1 MYVRRKIKPSIIL
14 KFGWKRILLSTLWAA
29 IVVFA
34 YQELD
39 DYKLHIGIPFLP
51 LSTIGIAVA
60 FYVGFKNNQAY
71 DRFWEGRKIWG
82 GIVNNSR
89 TWANQV
95 LSYLDCCENLSE
107 KEVESIKQRLVR
119 RHLSWINALRIQLR
133 TTTIFDRENL
143 TYVPN
148 FRLSNDRDCRD
159 HISQY
164 ITKEEYEKVMDKF
177 NPATHLNR
185 LQGEDL
191 ATLKKGKSIN
201 DFQHINMMDTLA
213 EFYNLQGKCE
223 RIKGTPFPRQ
233 FAYFSTLFVWI
244 FVLLLPFGMVEE
256 FHEIQ
261 DGDIVWLT
269 VPFSALVSWVFN
281 SMEVI
286 GDNSEDP
293 FENYINDVPMSAI
306 CRTIERDLLQLIDED
321 PENIPDKI
329 EPVNDILL

>member
-1 MYVRRKIKPSIIL
+1 MYVRRKIRPGVIL
-14 KFGWKRILLSTLWAA
+14 KFAWKSILVSTLWAA

-34 YQELD
+34 YQELED
-39 DYKLHIGIPFLP
+39 VKMHIGIPFLP

-71 DRFWEGRKIWG
+71 DRFWESRKIWG

-95 LSYLDCCENLSE
+95 LSYVDCSKKLSRE
-107 KEVESIKQRLVR
+107 EMEVVQQRLIR

-133 TTTIFDRENL
+133 STTIFDRENL
-143 TYVPN
+143 TYVPS
-148 FRLSNDRDCRD
+148 FRLSNDRDCKD
-159 HISQY
+159 QISNY
-164 ITKEEYEKVMDKF
+164 ISKEEYAQVMNKF

-185 LQGEDL
+185 LQGDDL
-191 ATLKKGKSIN
+191 AMLRKNDAIN
-201 DFQHINMMDTLA
+201 DFQHVNLMNTIG
-213 EFYNLQGKCE
+213 EFYNLQGGCE
-223 RIKGTPFPRQ
+223 RIKSTPFPRQ
-233 FAYFSTLFVWI
+233 FAYFSSLFVWI

-256 FHEIQ
+256 FHTIQ
-261 DGDIVWLT
+261 GGDIVWLT
-269 VPFSALVSWVFN
+269 VPFSALVAWVFN
-281 SMEVI
+281 SMEMI

-321 PENIPDKI
+321 PEHIPERL

>member
-1 MYVRRKIKPSIIL
+1 M
-14 KFGWKRILLSTLWAA
+14 LSTIWAA
-29 IVVFA
+29 IVVFL
-34 YQELD
+34 YQELED
-39 DYKLHIGIPFLP
+39 NKLHIGIPFLP

-82 GIVNNSR
+82 GIVNYSR

-95 LSYLDCCENLSE
+95 LSYMDCSPKLS
-107 KEVESIKQRLVR
+107 KEEMLVIQERLVK
-119 RHLSWINALRIQLR
+119 RHLSYINALRIQLR
-133 TTTIFDRENL
+133 ATTIFDRENL
-143 TYVPN
+143 TYVPS
-148 FRLSNDRDCRD
+148 FSLENDRDCKD
-159 HISQY
+159 HISKY
-164 ITKEEYEKVMDKF
+164 ITSEEYENVMSKF

-185 LQGEDL
+185 LQGQDL
-191 ATLKKGKSIN
+191 AMLRKNDSLN
-201 DFQHINMMDTLA
+201 DFQHINLMDTLA

-223 RIKGTPFPRQ
+223 RIKSTPLPRQ
-233 FAYFSTLFVWI
+233 FAYFSSLFVWI

-256 FHEIQ
+256 FNDIQ
-261 DGDIVWLT
+261 DGNIVWLT
-269 VPFSALVSWVFN
+269 VPFSALVAWVFN

-321 PENIPDKI
+321 PAKVPEKVQ
-329 EPVNDILL
+329 PVNDILL

>member
-1 MYVRRKIKPSIIL
+1 MYVRRKIRPGVVL
-14 KFGWKRILLSTLWAA
+14 KFAWKNILLSTIWAA
-29 IVVFA
+29 IVVFL
-34 YQELD
+34 YQELED
-39 DYKLHIGIPFLP
+39 NKLHIGIPFLP

-82 GIVNNSR
+82 GIVNYSR

-95 LSYLDCCENLSE
+95 LSYMDCSPKLA
-107 KEVESIKQRLVR
+107 KEEMLVIQERLVK
-119 RHLSWINALRIQLR
+119 RHLSYINALRIQLR
-133 TTTIFDRENL
+133 ATTIFDRENL
-143 TYVPN
+143 TYVPS
-148 FRLSNDRDCRD
+148 FSLENDRDCKD
-159 HISQY
+159 HISKY
-164 ITKEEYEKVMDKF
+164 ITAEEYEGVMSKF

-185 LQGEDL
+185 LQGQDL
-191 ATLKKGKSIN
+191 AMLRKNDSIN
-201 DFQHINMMDTLA
+201 DFQHINLMDTLA

-223 RIKGTPFPRQ
+223 RIKSTPLPRQ
-233 FAYFSTLFVWI
+233 FAYFSSLFVWI

-256 FHEIQ
+256 FNDIQ
-261 DGDIVWLT
+261 DGNIVWLT
-269 VPFSALVSWVFN
+269 VPFSALVAWVFN

-321 PENIPDKI
+321 PAKVPEKVQ
-329 EPVNDILL
+329 PVNDILL

>member
-1 MYVRRKIKPSIIL
+1 MYVRRKIRPGVVL
-14 KFGWKRILLSTLWAA
+14 KFAWKNILLSTAWAA
-29 IVVFA
+29 IVVFL

-39 DYKLHIGIPFLP
+39 DKKLHIGIPFLP

-82 GIVNNSR
+82 GIVNYSR

-95 LSYLDCCENLSE
+95 LSYLDCSKKLS
-107 KEVESIKQRLVR
+107 KEEMLVIQERLVR
-119 RHLSWINALRIQLR
+119 RQLSWINALRIQLR
-133 TTTIFDRENL
+133 TTTIFDRQNL
-143 TYVPN
+143 TYVPS
-148 FRLSNDRDCRD
+148 FSLENDRDCKD
-159 HISQY
+159 HISKY
-164 ITKEEYEKVMDKF
+164 ISDEEYEQVMNKF

-191 ATLKKGKSIN
+191 AMLRKNDSIN
-201 DFQHINMMDTLA
+201 DFQHINLMDTLA

-223 RIKGTPFPRQ
+223 RIKSTPFPRQ
-233 FAYFSTLFVWI
+233 FAYFSSLFVWI

-256 FHEIQ
+256 FNDIQ
-261 DGDIVWLT
+261 DGNIVWLA
-269 VPFSALVSWVFN
+269 VPFSALVAWVFN

-321 PENIPDKI
+321 PAKIPEKLQ
-329 EPVNDILL
+329 PVNDILL

>member
-1 MYVRRKIKPSIIL
+1 M
-14 KFGWKRILLSTLWAA
+14 KFAWKNILLSTIWAA
-29 IVVFA
+29 IVVFL
-34 YQELD
+34 YQELED
-39 DYKLHIGIPFLP
+39 NKLHIGIPFLP

-82 GIVNNSR
+82 GIVNYSR

-95 LSYLDCCENLSE
+95 LSYMDCSPKLA
-107 KEVESIKQRLVR
+107 KEEMLVIQERLVK
-119 RHLSWINALRIQLR
+119 RHLSYINALRIQLR
-133 TTTIFDRENL
+133 ATTIFDRENL
-143 TYVPN
+143 TYVPS
-148 FRLSNDRDCRD
+148 FSLENDRDCKD
-159 HISQY
+159 HISKY
-164 ITKEEYEKVMDKF
+164 ITAEEYEGVMSKF

-185 LQGEDL
+185 LQGQDL
-191 ATLKKGKSIN
+191 AMLRKNDSIN
-201 DFQHINMMDTLA
+201 DFQHINLMDTLA

-223 RIKGTPFPRQ
+223 RIKSTPLPRQ
-233 FAYFSTLFVWI
+233 FAYFSSLFVWI

-256 FHEIQ
+256 FNDIQ
-261 DGDIVWLT
+261 DGNIVWLT
-269 VPFSALVSWVFN
+269 VPFSALVAWVFN

-321 PENIPDKI
+321 PAKVPEKVQ
-329 EPVNDILL
+329 PVNDILL

>member
-1 MYVRRKIKPSIIL
+1 MYVRRKIRPVAIL
-14 KFGWKRILLSTLWAA
+14 KFAWKSILVSTIWAT
-29 IVVFA
+29 IVVFF
-34 YQELD
+34 YQELED
-39 DYKLHIGIPFLP
+39 VKLHIGIPFLP

-95 LSYLDCCENLSE
+95 LSYVACSKKLS
-107 KEVESIKQRLVR
+107 KEEMQVVQERLIK

-133 TTTIFDRENL
+133 STTIFDSKKLNH
-143 TYVPN
+143 VPS
-148 FRLSNDRDCRD
+148 FRLANDSDCKNQISN
-159 HISQY
+159 Y
-164 ITKEEYEKVMDKF
+164 LAKEEYEQVMSKF

-185 LQGEDL
+185 LQGVDL
-191 ATLKKGKSIN
+191 AGLRKDDAIN
-201 DFQHINMMDTLA
+201 DFQHINLMDTVA
-213 EFYNLQGKCE
+213 EFYNLQGACE
-223 RIKGTPFPRQ
+223 RIKSTPFPRQ

-256 FHEIQ
+256 FHAIQ
-261 DGDIVWLT
+261 GGDIVWLT

-281 SMEVI
+281 SMEII

-321 PENIPDKI
+321 PANIPDKLQ
-329 EPVNDILL
+329 PVDDILL